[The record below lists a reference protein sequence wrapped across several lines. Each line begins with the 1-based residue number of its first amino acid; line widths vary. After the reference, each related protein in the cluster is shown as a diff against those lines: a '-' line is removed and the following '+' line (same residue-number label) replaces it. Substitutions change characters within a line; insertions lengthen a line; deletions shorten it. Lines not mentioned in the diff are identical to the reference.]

1 MIIFGEWFHRNGEGS
16 ASAEDNLG
24 FPKSLEDNSRRMSFP
39 SNRALGPHRNTS
51 ETYVTR
57 LMTDAIESGKIVA
70 QYEE

>member
-1 MIIFGEWFHRNGEGS
+1 
-16 ASAEDNLG
+16 
-24 FPKSLEDNSRRMSFP
+24 MSFP
-39 SNRALGPHRNTS
+39 SNRALGPHQNTS